1 MSRSRTGGSP
11 LHPRPPSPPCPAA
24 AARALAL
31 ALGSVAL
38 ASACGPA
45 SPAVAPVARTAAV
58 APAAAGPGPAAPWV
72 HARWR
77 VHPWPPTAL
86 HWLGLWVQL
95 LGTNGAPLTTRG
107 LQVGGRL
114 QMAAMPLMPV
124 PPLTLR
130 AAGSPATYTGRL
142 LFVMGGAWTVVLAV
156 RAGARVAQLR
166 LQVEVRQ

>member
-1 MSRSRTGGSP
+1 
-11 LHPRPPSPPCPAA
+11 
-24 AARALAL
+24 
-31 ALGSVAL
+31 
-38 ASACGPA
+38 
-45 SPAVAPVARTAAV
+45 
-58 APAAAGPGPAAPWV
+58 
-72 HARWR
+72 

-95 LGTNGAPLTTRG
+95 LGANGTPLARRG

-166 LQVEVRQ
+166 LQLEVRQ